1 MFQRLLIL
9 VSVALVA
16 LILTMPVPAD
26 AQTAQNDQPVA
37 VTQAIQGVISD
48 QLAAFRRDDAAA
60 AFQDASPFIQSRFQ
74 QPDLFLEMVRSGYAP
89 VYRPQQVEFRD
100 LLPAEGGMLEQR
112 VFVMGPD
119 GRGYL
124 AHYQMQ
130 RQPDGS
136 WKINGCTLE
145 PLGDQNT

>member
-1 MFQRLLIL
+1 MSRAPTPRTRYWICLALLL
-9 VSVALVA
+9 VLSPLMAKA
-16 LILTMPVPAD
+16 ETAPDPAVVRD
-26 AQTAQNDQPVA
+26 
-37 VTQAIQGVISD
+37 IQDVIRN
-48 QLAAFRRDDAAA
+48 QIAAFQRDDAAA
-60 AFQDASPFIQSRFQ
+60 AFQDASPFIQGRFQ
-74 QPDLFLEMVRSGYAP
+74 QPEIFLEMVRSGYAP

-100 LLPAEGGMLEQR
+100 LVPIESGMLEQR

-145 PLGDQNT
+145 PLSDQNT